1 MSTKTAKA
9 DVAPVRQRT
18 QYTCMSTSMMMCLRA
33 LGHEVTEDEVNKVIG
48 ARPMQGA
55 SWEQALA
62 CAQHYGCRATLTM
75 PSTVAQLKEWTD
87 RGVPVMIAWN
97 PEGRPWSHASVV
109 FDVDD
114 EGNVHV
120 ADPNIPDPDETIR
133 IVPKVEFY
141 GKWAEKWP
149 SYQVRRPA
157 CAIEREITMDGQQVP
172 PVTPTLKQA
181 MRREASRL
189 RVAAGYDQ
197 HTTMPRLLERG
208 GANGNTNSISEG
220 SDQWLSLIGGRPKI
234 ISNPTH
240 EVTMSRNAKK
250 KPKTAPKTQ
259 KERDQGKNKA
269 QGELPKQRNEVV
281 QGLIERGQGGAG
293 GHKNKGERGQGGK
306 GKGKGQRHPKHKNKG
321 YQAGMAELE
330 RMATRIPDVEGILT
344 DMFREQATAVYQT
357 GGRAPYWVLNPL
369 PIPMV
374 QARLDKQFGKGS
386 FLAQASSMGTRI
398 DVGKARMAGYKGN
411 PGGKDI
417 YPSEIE
423 HGYGEPVGGGTD
435 VMRKLQNQLLDEQG
449 NTKWMRPDSP
459 KHGGNDMQ
467 RKAGR
472 PLKPGE
478 AQVDDLVKWTSKFLR
493 NTGQYVGAP
502 IDGKVMS
509 LIESGSW
516 AGWPRVQWSDSTEVT
531 AVNPANLELTRV
543 SRRAEMVELERM
555 ACGCGGGNDMQR
567 KAGRPLKPG
576 EAQVDDLV
584 KWTSKFLRN
593 TGQYVGAPIDG
604 KVMSLIESGSWAGWP
619 RVQWSDST
627 EVTAVNP
634 ANLELTRVSR
644 RAEMVELE
652 RMACGCGGGG
662 VLGMD
667 EDGMP
672 SDHDHHELE
681 RMAGRVAMRS
691 ATIEA
696 FLLSLRGGL
705 IRYDQ
710 SLARREQK
718 HGGTENIYRL
728 GHFMAALAKARDRV
742 SGVLTEDSPEAMEQ
756 LKAALAK
763 SFTHH
768 GGRFDAPPLRALVK
782 KMDAWTTGGKM
793 PRYGSINQEGP
804 GQTLYS
810 VSYSI
815 NEMFTDQENVW
826 ARSDRDA
833 EEIARKHLGE
843 RGLRI
848 INVWRADNHTV
859 FRGEGRNNPVRLAA
873 RPEDKQTS
881 EVEPERADGNG
892 EEPEGSDVPGDGDK
906 RASGHS
912 LFGVV
917 KGSVMVAASEA
928 ARTAIRLATDNH
940 GTVVELI
947 NVPERVAVQFVD
959 VGTPAATLDG
969 KAAFRLAQQYMAQAK
984 MAAQVPKTVSDW
996 INWEE

>member
-555 ACGCGGGNDMQR
+555 ACGCGGG
-567 KAGRPLKPG
+567 
-576 EAQVDDLV
+576 
-584 KWTSKFLRN
+584 
-593 TGQYVGAPIDG
+593 
-604 KVMSLIESGSWAGWP
+604 
-619 RVQWSDST
+619 
-627 EVTAVNP
+627 
-634 ANLELTRVSR
+634 
-644 RAEMVELE
+644 
-652 RMACGCGGGG
+652 G